1 MAPEP
6 TATTNPIWNTRSS
19 LEDGPYAYSKTVAE
33 RAAWDFIETEERH
46 FDLVVT
52 AVWFDGSMSNSTS
65 TPSPQKPYRE
75 LSGGFAIDTSGE
87 VRSQR
92 LTRAFSFARSPAG
105 PDFAI

>member
-33 RAAWDFIETEERH
+33 RAAWDFMETEERH

-52 AVWFDGSMSNSTS
+52 AVWFDEQLNKYT
-65 TPSPQKPYRE
+65 KPPE
-75 LSGGFAIDTSGE
+75 ALP
-87 VRSQR
+87 
-92 LTRAFSFARSPAG
+92 RAFWGLCHRHER
-105 PDFAI
+105 